1 MAAEVLEDLGFG
13 DLGFYSLSVLYFTF
27 AFSCF
32 IATPIVNKCGERF
45 SMTLGAFCYFTYV
58 SSFVFASASIKYE
71 EKQLAILGKGV
82 IEAIILITAAFNGFG
97 ASILWVAQGRYLS
110 CIANDSNKGTYNSI
124 FFAFFMACLIVGV
137 LFGAIVLDNT
147 DAFTFYCAMSATCLA
162 SSMFFLLLPSVNSQE
177 NHTDSSKDIVKP
189 QVIENEMK

>member
-1 MAAEVLEDLGFG
+1 MTSSKIDNKNSNICKLLILSFGFLLLFSVFMTAQNLAAEVLEDLGFG
-13 DLGFYSLSVLYFTF
+13 DLGFYSLGVLYFTF

-71 EKQLAILGKGV
+71 EKQLAILEKGV

-97 ASILWVAQGRYLS
+97 ASILWVA
-110 CIANDSNKGTYNSI
+110 
-124 FFAFFMACLIVGV
+124 
-137 LFGAIVLDNT
+137 
-147 DAFTFYCAMSATCLA
+147 
-162 SSMFFLLLPSVNSQE
+162 
-177 NHTDSSKDIVKP
+177 
-189 QVIENEMK
+189 